1 MNEFP
6 LKVTLH
12 WPTALAVNPLDDTVH
27 IVDNNM
33 ILKVTN
39 DKKVVIVAGRP
50 LHCPPKNVT
59 GRSLLSEEH
68 TGPRLATE
76 VTLDH
81 LQHISFAPNGD
92 LYLVESDGKRLN
104 QIRMVNTDGEIIHY
118 AGAQSRCDC
127 RVEECKCFNPK
138 EELAVNMLLSNPTAV
153 TITPD
158 SVLHIADMGN
168 LRIHSVLAALP
179 APDRLGQYEVLYPQ
193 TQDLYVFNRFGQH
206 VATKSLVTDRYA
218 YNFTYNVNSY
228 YAKLLKVVDGN
239 GSMIVIRRD
248 YKLLAKEM
256 LFLNRR
262 ICRFTMDNMGQLQ
275 TFVAAD
281 NFTAT
286 FSYIGNSGLIESKQ
300 TSRGHLFLYEYDG
313 HGRLEAVTHPTGKKT
328 RIGTDVDQSGALV
341 RIDADSRSKV
351 TMATNRNVLSLQH
364 GK

>member
-1 MNEFP
+1 M
-6 LKVTLH
+6 TLH

-33 ILKVTN
+33 ILKVTS

-68 TGPRLATE
+68 SGPRLATE

-118 AGAQSRCDC
+118 AGAQSKCDC
-127 RVEECKCFNPK
+127 RVEECKCFNAK

-179 APDRLGQYEVLYPQ
+179 TPDRLGQYEVLYPQ

-206 VATKSLVTDRYA
+206 VATKSLVTDRYV

-228 YAKLLKVVDGN
+228 YAKLLKVMDGN
-239 GSMIVIRRD
+239 GSSIVIRRD

-256 LFLNRR
+256 LFTNRR
-262 ICRFTMDNMGQLQ
+262 ICRFAMDNMGQLQ

-300 TSRGHLFLYEYDG
+300 TSHGHLFLYEYDG
-313 HGRLEAVTHPTGKKT
+313 HGRLEVVTHPTGKKT

-341 RIDADSRSKV
+341 RIDADSRRKV